1 VLVCGDAVATAEHL
15 ERGMVLP
22 HPHDVEQARAS
33 FMEAVEIA
41 DLIVAGRD
49 NLLVN
54 PMRRY

>member
-1 VLVCGDAVATAEHL
+1 
-15 ERGMVLP
+15 MVLP